1 VINDG
6 PGAAPF
12 TGLAWARSAC
22 GEFLMDDILGLLN
35 SSLPDA

>member
-1 VINDG
+1 L
-6 PGAAPF
+6 GAAPF

-22 GEFLMDDILGLLN
+22 DEFFVEDILSLLN